1 MNTVIKSCAIAA
13 ASLLPTFAFAID
25 SNDIQ
30 GCMQKF
36 TQSYFPDSR
45 ATFIPPEEPGLMVPL
60 ALNKGTHEVA
70 ITVTSSKTGKVI
82 ASGVCA
88 VNDDSGRAGSVII
101 SESNSQ

>member
-1 MNTVIKSCAIAA
+1 MKMVIKSCAIAA

-36 TQSYFPDSR
+36 TESYFPNSR
-45 ATFIPPEEPGLMVPL
+45 ATYVPPEEPQFLVPL
-60 ALNKGTHEVA
+60 ALNRGTHDVA
-70 ITVTSSKTGKVI
+70 ITVTSTKTGKVI

-88 VNDDSGRAGSVII
+88 VNDDTGLVGSVII
-101 SESNSQ
+101 SETAQ